1 MKSGEK
7 DLFEVRQKDKE
18 RHEKIYGES
27 TEQRKEIE
35 KKGRTQN
42 SAKMT
47 SQSTE
52 FRDLDIQHLN
62 KIKPAFYESYDN
74 PMHGPGNHT
83 DIVVISF
90 IIA

>member
-7 DLFEVRQKDKE
+7 DLFEVRQKDRE

-52 FRDLDIQHLN
+52 FKDLDIQHLN
-62 KIKPAFYESYDN
+62 KIKPAFYESYDTPLN
-74 PMHGPGNHT
+74 GPGNRSEL
-83 DIVVISF
+83 VVLF
-90 IIA
+90 LIIA